1 MLQDLLTSK
10 AVDVAT
16 KRDLDD
22 VRKEL
27 SSQIE
32 MIRKDIII
40 KFGGMLVVAV
50 GILAAII
57 KFPV

>member
-32 MIRKDIII
+32 MIRKDITI